1 MPPCYIDLPIPRK
14 TRIGVGILV
23 VVATLLLPGCTRLRY
38 YLQATHGEMRLLGS
52 ARPIPQ
58 VIADPHTPTRLRHA
72 LEQAQAMRR
81 FAIHVL
87 HLPDNGS
94 FRDYAPL
101 SRRYVVWNVFAAP
114 RFSVHLIHWCFPV
127 AGCVPYRG
135 YFSHAQAKRYAQTL
149 AQRGD
154 DVYLAGVPTFSTL
167 GWMPDPLLSTELYRS
182 PEETAGLMFHEL
194 AHALLYVPGDP
205 VFNESFAVTVQ
216 ETGVRRWLLA
226 AHDPQAL
233 RRYDRS
239 QRFDETFGA
248 AVTRY
253 RRRLDGVYREGGP
266 RKVLEARKRRLFSA
280 LSQTISRAGRC
291 FGFHVRVPAPLNNA
305 TLGALATYTDLVPA
319 FHEIL
324 RQDRGHLVRFY
335 ATVRRISHWPK
346 ARRTAWLRSRLPVSA
361 ARLCVR
367 PVSAGTA
374 DRAPPPAAR
383 GHGARDRLPAV
394 R

>member
-1 MPPCYIDLPIPRK
+1 M
-14 TRIGVGILV
+14 RIGVTTIAV
-23 VVATLLLPGCTRLRY
+23 VTTLLLPGCTRLRY
-38 YLQATHGEMRLLGS
+38 YLQATQGEMNLLGS
-52 ARPIPQ
+52 ARPIAE
-58 VIADPHTPTRLRHA
+58 VIANPRTPPRLRRA

-101 SRRYVVWNVFAAP
+101 PRHYVVWNVFAAP

-135 YFSHAQAKRYAQTL
+135 YFSHARARRYALAL

-167 GWMPDPLLSTELYRS
+167 GWMPDPLLSTEIYRS
-182 PEETAGLMFHEL
+182 PAETAGLIFHEL
-194 AHALLYVPGDP
+194 AHALVYVPGDP

-216 ETGVRRWLLA
+216 ETGVRRWLRA
-226 AHDPQAL
+226 THEPQRL
-233 RRYDRS
+233 RRYDRA
-239 QRFDETFGA
+239 QRFNETFG
-248 AVTRY
+248 VLVQRY
-253 RRRLDGVYREGGP
+253 RRRLDRVYREGGT
-266 RKVLEARKRRLFSA
+266 RRVLEEKKQRLFSG
-280 LSQTISRAGRC
+280 LSQMISRAGRC
-291 FGFHVRVPAPLNNA
+291 FGFHVRIPAPLNNA

-319 FHEIL
+319 FREIL
-324 RQDRGHLVRFY
+324 RQDRHHLVRFY

-346 ARRTAWLRSRLPVSA
+346 ARRTAWLRSQLPALA
-361 ARLCVR
+361 ARPCVHR
-367 PVSAGTA
+367 PRAGAT
-374 DRAPPPAAR
+374 DRARQPATR
-383 GHGARDRLPAV
+383 GRGARDRPPAV